1 MTEWRATH
9 IDGRVGGLGAIPPE
23 IQFDPVTGR
32 LYLHAGAGQARDAF
46 ALGGNGLL
54 RFLAAQADGT
64 AAVDLAARGL
74 VLRLDAAQV
83 DRVESAAGAGS
94 AGTGGV
100 TFGHSTDLYAGQSG
114 LAADLAH
121 LLATG
126 AGGTRYFIAAL
137 HGSPGLSVLTRD
149 AGGDLTEL
157 RYQGDRDIAYL
168 SDPVAMVSVET
179 AEGTLVLATS
189 SSEAGL
195 SSFTL
200 RPDGRLVLRD
210 SIGAADGVGINTP
223 TALAV
228 TEVGGKVMALLG
240 AAGTG
245 TISVFE
251 VAGSGALRHVGQALD
266 DRGSFFQSLSVLRT
280 ATLDGTVYVVAGG
293 SDDGLTLFSLLPD
306 GHLVELQSLA
316 DSTALGLDN
325 VNALELVAAEGVL
338 HAFVTSET
346 ETGVTHLSWA
356 PDPDDGQHLGG
367 DRSEALSAGA
377 GDDLLF
383 DGAGSDTLTGGTGAD
398 LFVFAADGSRDV
410 ITDFTPGQDMVDLS
424 GWNWLYSTAQ
434 LEITATATGAEIRYG
449 DELLELR
456 SADGRSLGYDDF
468 METDML
474 GLPRVPRPVVTT
486 AGLPSTERTG
496 GDGADVLDGTIGHDR
511 LSGSAGNDTLAG
523 GAGDDTLI
531 GGDDHDRLFGEAG
544 DDSLDG
550 GAGADSLHGGDHDD
564 RLLGGTGAD
573 TLHGD
578 GGQDLL
584 EGDSSTD
591 LLHGGA
597 GDDVMHGGTGADTL
611 WGDAGNDTIFG
622 NTGVDEVHGG
632 LGDDWI
638 SPGDGVD
645 IVHGDGGND
654 TVIGRTGWDT
664 LWGDDGQDHLYG
676 SEGQDDLHGGDGN
689 DYLSG
694 GFGYDFLWGDAGDDS
709 LYGNLGND
717 SLDGGDGNDALYGAT
732 GNDTLRGGAGHDT
745 LYSSQGVDE
754 LEGGAGDDLLFGG
767 SLVDSFHF
775 APGHGH
781 DVIGDFEAHDRLCLD
796 AALVGGATSAAEV
809 VARFGSIRDGMAVLD
824 FGDSEIVFPTVT
836 DLDLL
841 VHSIVLV

>member
-54 RFLAAQADGT
+54 RFLTAQADGT
-64 AAVDLAARGL
+64 AAVDLAARGM

-228 TEVGGKVMALLG
+228 AEVGGKVMALLG

-266 DRGSFFQSLSVLRT
+266 DRGSFFQGLSVLRT

-346 ETGVTHLSWA
+346 GTGVTHLSWA

-424 GWNWLYSTAQ
+424 GWDWLYSTAQ

-456 SADGRSLGYDDF
+456 TADGRSLGYDDF

-511 LSGSAGNDTLAG
+511 LSGSG
-523 GAGDDTLI
+523 
-531 GGDDHDRLFGEAG
+531 
-544 DDSLDG
+544 
-550 GAGADSLHGGDHDD
+550 
-564 RLLGGTGAD
+564 
-573 TLHGD
+573 
-578 GGQDLL
+578 
-584 EGDSSTD
+584 
-591 LLHGGA
+591 
-597 GDDVMHGGTGADTL
+597 
-611 WGDAGNDTIFG
+611 GNDTIFG

-664 LWGDDGQDHLYG
+664 LWGDDGHDHLYG

-717 SLDGGDGNDALYGAT
+717 SLDGGAGNDALYGAT

-824 FGDSEIVFPTVT
+824 FGDSEIVFQTVT

>member
-9 IDGRVGGLGAIPPE
+9 IDGSVGGLGAIPPE

-54 RFLAAQADGT
+54 RFLGAQADGT
-64 AAVDLAARGL
+64 AAVDLVARGL

-83 DRVESAAGAGS
+83 DRVESAA
-94 AGTGGV
+94 
-100 TFGHSTDLYAGQSG
+100 
-114 LAADLAH
+114 
-121 LLATG
+121 G

-168 SDPVAMVSVET
+168 SDPVAMVSVEI

-200 RPDGRLVLRD
+200 RPDG
-210 SIGAADGVGINTP
+210 
-223 TALAV
+223 
-228 TEVGGKVMALLG
+228 
-240 AAGTG
+240 
-245 TISVFE
+245 
-251 VAGSGALRHVGQALD
+251 
-266 DRGSFFQSLSVLRT
+266 
-280 ATLDGTVYVVAGG
+280 
-293 SDDGLTLFSLLPD
+293 
-306 GHLVELQSLA
+306 HLVDLQSLA

-410 ITDFTPGQDMVDLS
+410 ITDF
-424 GWNWLYSTAQ
+424 
-434 LEITATATGAEIRYG
+434 
-449 DELLELR
+449 
-456 SADGRSLGYDDF
+456 

-531 GGDDHDRLFGEAG
+531 GGDDHDQLFGEAG

-550 GAGADSLHGGDHDD
+550 GA
-564 RLLGGTGAD
+564 
-573 TLHGD
+573 
-578 GGQDLL
+578 
-584 EGDSSTD
+584 
-591 LLHGGA
+591 
-597 GDDVMHGGTGADTL
+597 GADTL

-664 LWGDDGQDHLYG
+664 LWGDDGHDHLYG

-717 SLDGGDGNDALYGAT
+717 SLDGGVGNDALYGAT

-754 LEGGAGDDLLFGG
+754 LEGGPGDDLLFGG

-824 FGDSEIVFPTVT
+824 FGDSEIVFQTVA

>member
-23 IQFDPVTGR
+23 IQVDRVTGW

-266 DRGSFFQSLSVLRT
+266 DRGSFFQGLSVLRT

-367 DRSEALSAGA
+367 DRSEALSAGG

-424 GWNWLYSTAQ
+424 GWDWLYSTAQ
-434 LEITATATGAEIRYG
+434 LEITATGAEIRYG

-544 DDSLDG
+544 YDSLDG

-564 RLLGGTGAD
+564 RLL
-573 TLHGD
+573 
-578 GGQDLL
+578 
-584 EGDSSTD
+584 
-591 LLHGGA
+591 
-597 GDDVMHGGTGADTL
+597 GGTGADTL

-664 LWGDDGQDHLYG
+664 LWGDGGHDHLYG

-717 SLDGGDGNDALYGAT
+717 SLDGGVGNDALYGAT

-824 FGDSEIVFPTVT
+824 FGDSEIVFQTMT